1 MKKKLLNSIFIA
13 LTAFAS
19 CESIAGF
26 DEGKAAFVARDFAT
40 ALKEFKPLA
49 EKGDQQ
55 SQHILGMMYD
65 EGQGVKQDYAQAAA
79 WYKKAGAQ
87 GHQDAQYNLGVMYA
101 QAQGVEQNDVES
113 FCSTP
118 CA

>member
-101 QAQGVEQNDVES
+101 QAQGVEQNDRCV
-113 FCSTP
+113 
-118 CA
+118 